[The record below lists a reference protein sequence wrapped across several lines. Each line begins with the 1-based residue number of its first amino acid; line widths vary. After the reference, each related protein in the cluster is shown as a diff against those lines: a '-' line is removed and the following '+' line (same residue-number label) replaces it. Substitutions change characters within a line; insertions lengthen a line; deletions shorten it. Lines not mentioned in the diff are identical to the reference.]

1 MFKCWLTWLL
11 FFGMVF
17 FVHAQDKNSSSL
29 ITSCKNLDSALVG
42 AKYEHLQSLLHS
54 KLSLGHSNGLIE
66 TKTELL
72 EHLKNGYLKYF
83 KIESFDTPL
92 VTNYKKLA
100 TVRRDIKVTGEL
112 KQTAFEVKLRV
123 LETWIWQKSA
133 WRLLNRQ
140 STKIN

>member
-1 MFKCWLTWLL
+1 MLKCWLTWLL
-11 FFGMVF
+11 FLGMVI

-42 AKYEHLQSLLHS
+42 AKFEHLQSLLHP

-72 EHLKNGYLKYF
+72 EHLQEGYLKYF
-83 KIESFDTPL
+83 KIESLDTSL
-92 VTNYKKLA
+92 VSNYKKLA
-100 TVRRDIKVTGEL
+100 TVRRDIKVKGEL
-112 KQTAFEVKLRV
+112 KQTPFEVKLRV
-123 LETWIWQKSA
+123 METWVWQKSA